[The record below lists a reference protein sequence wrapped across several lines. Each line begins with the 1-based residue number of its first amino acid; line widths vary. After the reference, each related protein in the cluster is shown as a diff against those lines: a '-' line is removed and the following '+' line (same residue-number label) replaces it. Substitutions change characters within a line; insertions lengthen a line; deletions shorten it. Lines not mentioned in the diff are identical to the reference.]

1 MKIRVAALAFCLVAI
16 ASAAQAQLRAG
27 TVEINPYAGWLFGGN
42 FGDAQVEFT
51 PFRVGVDDDA
61 VYGGR
66 LGFNATSL
74 FEFELEYAYFK
85 TQFEEDPCCIFVPPP
100 QGLGDLKIQ
109 YFMGYA
115 TFNFGGTSRF
125 IPYFTVGAGAAN
137 LDPDVPGFPNLESDT
152 RFTAGIGGGVKWF
165 FTPNFALRFD
175 GRLYSTYLGSTDV
188 LCGWYY
194 VCTVSNW
201 LTNGGANGG
210 IIVAF

>member
-1 MKIRVAALAFCLVAI
+1 MKIRVAAFAFLLAAVT
-16 ASAAQAQLRAG
+16 SAAQAQLRAG

-42 FGDAQVEFT
+42 FGDAQLDFSQ
-51 PFRVGVDDDA
+51 FRVGVSDDP

-85 TQFEEDPCCIFVPPP
+85 TQFEEDPCCIFQPPP
-100 QGLGDLKIQ
+100 SGLGDLKIQ

-115 TFNFGGTSRF
+115 TFNFGGTNRF

-137 LDPDVPGFPNLESDT
+137 LDPDVPGFPNLDSDT
-152 RFTAGIGGGVKWF
+152 RFTMGIGGGVKWF

-175 GRLYSTYLGSTDV
+175 GRVYSTYLGSTDV

-201 LTNGGANGG
+201 LTNGGFNGG
-210 IIVAF
+210 LIIAF